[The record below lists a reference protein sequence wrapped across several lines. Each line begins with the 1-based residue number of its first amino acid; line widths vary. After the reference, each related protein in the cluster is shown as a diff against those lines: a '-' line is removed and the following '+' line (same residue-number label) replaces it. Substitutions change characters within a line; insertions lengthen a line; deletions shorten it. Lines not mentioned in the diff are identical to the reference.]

1 MIGRSDGPDI
11 FREYEK
17 EEKKRQYQIRKWA
30 KYALKCEGI
39 CPVTT
44 AILFG
49 TGSFFI
55 TFFASLSP
63 AARDFFEF
71 MVPFHPG
78 YTYALPGALI
88 SAFWMFIYG
97 HALGALFAFIY
108 NSIKGE

>member
-55 TFFASLSP
+55 TFFRLVIP
-63 AARDFFEF
+63 HCQGFF
-71 MVPFHPG
+71 
-78 YTYALPGALI
+78 
-88 SAFWMFIYG
+88 
-97 HALGALFAFIY
+97 
-108 NSIKGE
+108 